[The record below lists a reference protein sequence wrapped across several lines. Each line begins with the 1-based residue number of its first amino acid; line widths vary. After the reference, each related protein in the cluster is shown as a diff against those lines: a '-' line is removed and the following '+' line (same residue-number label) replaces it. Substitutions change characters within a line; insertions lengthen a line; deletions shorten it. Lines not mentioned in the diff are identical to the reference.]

1 MDTYNFVSPRV
12 LGLVTATITILGA
25 TIILAQVLSR
35 AMEGATRWW
44 RRAARSAAALYL
56 LPILAAR
63 RRRRCAIL
71 PS

>member
-35 AMEGATRWW
+35 AM
-44 RRAARSAAALYL
+44 
-56 LPILAAR
+56 
-63 RRRRCAIL
+63 
-71 PS
+71 